1 MSYQTL
7 PEDGDLALVRAVLAR
22 ELETINE
29 YEAFAQ
35 RAGDPTIRAFFLHLA
50 KEEKEHVAEAM
61 HLIHRLDA
69 DQDKEWHRAD
79 VRPEHFTGA
88 VSKATAAASPG
99 PSQEPSP
106 QAHGGGNLAP
116 HLLQRFTV
124 GSLKGA

>member
-7 PEDGDLALVRAVLAR
+7 PEDSDLALVRAVLAR

-29 YEAFAQ
+29 YEAFAK
-35 RAGDPTIRAFFLHLA
+35 RAADPTIRAFFLHLA
-50 KEEKEHVAEAM
+50 KEEKEHVSEAM

-69 DQDKEWHRAD
+69 DQENEWHRAD
-79 VRPEHFTGA
+79 VRPEHFADGVAGGSASSEGTSGRTSSREPRPA
-88 VSKATAAASPG
+88 AT
-99 PSQEPSP
+99 
-106 QAHGGGNLAP
+106 AP